1 MLKKSNI
8 KIITPINIVGFIL
21 TLVAGWVDTI
31 GLELLL
37 DERSSFMSG
46 RGATLGYWAFKGELK
61 TFMKVAVVVVAF
73 IIGAYVSTKITKK
86 SGLTGGLLFTG
97 ILIII
102 AAFHTCWNCITIAA
116 IILPMAMG
124 SQNAATSL
132 TPINRTTHLTGP
144 ATDIGIN
151 MATGNWN
158 KVIFWILR
166 WIGFPLGAIIGFH
179 LVHMVNHQEINI
191 YTTLFCPA
199 AIIILTGI
207 IQKLT
212 IDIPLLDIENPVEEP
227 SHLIH

>member
-46 RGATLGYWAFKGELK
+46 RGATLGYWAFKGDLK

-97 ILIII
+97 LLKKRS
-102 AAFHTCWNCITIAA
+102 F
-116 IILPMAMG
+116 
-124 SQNAATSL
+124 SL
-132 TPINRTTHLTGP
+132 S
-144 ATDIGIN
+144 D
-151 MATGNWN
+151 
-158 KVIFWILR
+158 VISLKYPQICNTVFME
-166 WIGFPLGAIIGFH
+166 FPLFIFLLYHNTPVDTLISFH
-179 LVHMVNHQEINI
+179 LSFAPISIMWVFM
-191 YTTLFCPA
+191 
-199 AIIILTGI
+199 AIFMRI
-207 IQKLT
+207 
-212 IDIPLLDIENPVEEP
+212 
-227 SHLIH
+227 